1 MASRV
6 SSTVIINSREEL
18 LEPGMVSQGI
28 ADSYVPL
35 RRCLPSPFAL
45 PHDLLSF
52 AYIHF
57 TKKENAAL
65 EDRSHISQWQENS
78 I

>member
-6 SSTVIINSREEL
+6 LSTVIINPSEEL

-28 ADSYVPL
+28 ADSYEPL
-35 RRCLPSPFAL
+35 RRCLPSPLAL

-57 TKKENAAL
+57 TKQENVAL
-65 EDRSHISQWQENS
+65 EDRSHVSQWQGNS